1 MKLHAAWPSGALALF
16 TEQCPFCVHVSMVSI
31 GNDPES
37 PFLVCI
43 SVYSIIINQME
54 SSSFFKF
61 LIEVQLIY
69 NAVLISDVTAK

>member
-1 MKLHAAWPSGALALF
+1 
-16 TEQCPFCVHVSMVSI
+16 MVSI